1 MQKMQLI
8 SDEQETQKSF
18 VERFFIFWD
27 KAGILLAFIV
37 VCVIFGALNPIF
49 FHPLNILNVI
59 RQVSIIGV
67 IAVGMTF
74 VILLAGIDL
83 SVGSIVAFCGII
95 AAAFQVKWGGSLF
108 LSIVIPLLIGGGIGF
123 MNGFISTKGGLHPF
137 IVTLGSMSI
146 FRGATLLVA
155 QGKPIAGMSQA
166 FRFIGA
172 GMVGPI
178 PFPVIIFISIV
189 IIAGIVLKRTV
200 FGRYIYAI
208 GGNEEAALLSG
219 IMVERY
225 KISAFTI
232 LGFLSGLSAL
242 ILTSRLNSGELVAG
256 QGYELDVIAS
266 VIIGGTSLMGGEGGV
281 YGTLVGALL
290 IGVISNGLNLL
301 GVQPYWQ
308 MIVKGFII
316 ILAVLLDK
324 LKRRFR
330 TT

>member
-1 MQKMQLI
+1 MPVLSEENVPLVQ
-8 SDEQETQKSF
+8 
-18 VERFFIFWD
+18 RFFVFWD
-27 KAGILLAFIV
+27 KVGILLAFLV
-37 VCVIFGALNPIF
+37 VCVIFGMLNPVF
-49 FHPLNILNVI
+49 FNPLNILNVI

-74 VILLAGIDL
+74 VILLGGIDL
-83 SVGSIVAFCGII
+83 SVGSVVAFAGII
-95 AAAFQVKWGGSLF
+95 AAGFQAKWGGNLF
-108 LSIVIPLLIGGGIGF
+108 LSVVIPLLIGGGIGF
-123 MNGFISTKGGLHPF
+123 MNGFVSTKGQLHPF

-155 QGKPIAGMSQA
+155 QGKPISGMSPA

-178 PFPVIIFISIV
+178 PFPVILFIGCVIV
-189 IIAGIVLKRTV
+189 AGMVLKRTV

-225 KISAFTI
+225 KIAAFTI

-281 YGTLVGALL
+281 YGTLIGALL
-290 IGVISNGLNLL
+290 IGVVSNGLNLL

-308 MIVKGFII
+308 MIVKGLIV

-330 TT
+330 TV

>member
-1 MQKMQLI
+1 MPVFAEERGVPVVQ
-8 SDEQETQKSF
+8 
-18 VERFFIFWD
+18 RFFIFWD
-27 KAGILLAFIV
+27 KVGILLAFLV
-37 VCVIFGALNPIF
+37 VCIIFGALNPVF
-49 FHPLNILNVI
+49 FNPLNILNVI

-74 VILLAGIDL
+74 VILLGGIDL
-83 SVGSIVAFCGII
+83 SVGSVVAFTGII
-95 AAAFQVKWGGSLF
+95 AAGFQVKWGGSLF
-108 LSIVIPLLIGGGIGF
+108 LSIVVPLLVGGAIGF
-123 MNGFISTKGGLHPF
+123 TNGFVTTKGGLHPF

-146 FRGATLLVA
+146 FRGATLLIA
-155 QGKPIAGMSQA
+155 QGKPISGMSPA

-178 PFPVIIFISIV
+178 PFPVILFLGCV
-189 IIAGIVLKRTV
+189 IIAGMVLKKTV

-219 IMVERY
+219 IMVQRY
-225 KISAFTI
+225 KIAAFTV
-232 LGFLSGLSAL
+232 LGFLSGLSGL

-266 VIIGGTSLMGGEGGV
+266 VVIGGTSMMGGEGGA

-290 IGVISNGLNLL
+290 IGVVSNGLNLL

-308 MIVKGFII
+308 MIVKGLIV

>member
-1 MQKMQLI
+1 MPEPL
-8 SDEQETQKSF
+8 ETKKEKASL
-18 VERFFIFWD
+18 VERFFILWD
-27 KAGILLAFIV
+27 RIGILLAFIV
-37 VCVIFGALNPIF
+37 VCILFGILTPVF
-49 FHPLNILNVI
+49 FNPLNILNVI

-74 VILLAGIDL
+74 VILLGGIDL
-83 SVGSIVAFCGII
+83 SVGSVVAFTGII
-95 AAAFQVKWGGSLF
+95 AAGFQVKWGGSLF

-123 MNGFISTKGGLHPF
+123 LNGFISTKGGLHPF
-137 IVTLGSMSI
+137 IVTLGTMSI

-155 QGKPIAGMSQA
+155 KGRPISGMSRS

-172 GMVGPI
+172 GMIGPI
-178 PFPVIIFISIV
+178 PFPVILFLGSV
-189 IIAGIVLKRTV
+189 IIAAIILRRTV

-219 IMVERY
+219 IRVDRY

-232 LGFLSGLSAL
+232 LGFLSALSGL

-256 QGYELDVIAS
+256 EGYELDVIAS
-266 VIIGGTSLMGGEGGV
+266 VVIGGTSMMGGEGGV
-281 YGTLVGALL
+281 YGTLIGALL

-308 MIVKGFII
+308 MIVRGSII
-316 ILAVLLDK
+316 ILAVLMDK
-324 LKRRFR
+324 MKRRFR
-330 TT
+330 TA

>member
-1 MQKMQLI
+1 MPVLTEEKGLP
-8 SDEQETQKSF
+8 F
-18 VERFFIFWD
+18 VQRFFVFWD
-27 KAGILLAFIV
+27 KVGILLAFLV
-37 VCVIFGALNPIF
+37 VCVIFGALNPVF

-74 VILLAGIDL
+74 VILLGGIDL
-83 SVGSIVAFCGII
+83 SVGSVVAFSGII
-95 AAAFQVKWGGSLF
+95 AAGFQVKWGGSLF
-108 LSIVIPLLIGGGIGF
+108 LSVVVPLLIGGAIGF
-123 MNGFISTKGGLHPF
+123 MNGFVSTKGQLHPF

-155 QGKPIAGMSQA
+155 QGKPISGMSPA

-172 GMVGPI
+172 GMIGPV
-178 PFPVIIFISIV
+178 PFPVILFLGCVIV
-189 IIAGIVLKRTV
+189 GGIILRRTV

-219 IMVERY
+219 IMVEQY

-232 LGFLSGLSAL
+232 LGFLSGLSSL

-290 IGVISNGLNLL
+290 IGVVSNGLNLL

-308 MIVKGFII
+308 MIVKGVIV

-330 TT
+330 TV

>member
-1 MQKMQLI
+1 MPEPL
-8 SDEQETQKSF
+8 ETKKEKVSL
-18 VERFFIFWD
+18 VERFFILWD
-27 KAGILLAFIV
+27 RIGILLAFIV
-37 VCVIFGALNPIF
+37 VCILFGILTPVF
-49 FHPLNILNVI
+49 FNPLNILNVI

-74 VILLAGIDL
+74 VILLGGIDL
-83 SVGSIVAFCGII
+83 SVGSVVAFTGII
-95 AAAFQVKWGGSLF
+95 AAGFQVKWGGSLF

-123 MNGFISTKGGLHPF
+123 LNGFISTKGGLHPF
-137 IVTLGSMSI
+137 IVTLGTMSI

-155 QGKPIAGMSQA
+155 KGRPISGMSRS

-172 GMVGPI
+172 GMIGPI
-178 PFPVIIFISIV
+178 PFPVILFLGSV
-189 IIAGIVLKRTV
+189 IIAAIILRRTV

-219 IMVERY
+219 IRVDRY

-232 LGFLSGLSAL
+232 LGFLSALSGL

-256 QGYELDVIAS
+256 EGYELDVIAS
-266 VIIGGTSLMGGEGGV
+266 VVIGGTSMMGGEGGV
-281 YGTLVGALL
+281 YGTLIGALL

-308 MIVKGFII
+308 MIVRGSII
-316 ILAVLLDK
+316 ILAVLMDK
-324 LKRRFR
+324 MKRRFR
-330 TT
+330 

>member
-1 MQKMQLI
+1 MPSLPEEKTTSVSI
-8 SDEQETQKSF
+8 AG
-18 VERFFIFWD
+18 RFFIFWE

-37 VCVIFGALNPIF
+37 VCVVFGILTPVF

-67 IAVGMTF
+67 MAVGMTF

-83 SVGSIVAFCGII
+83 SVGSIVAFTGII

-108 LSIVIPLLIGGGIGF
+108 LSIVVPLLIGAGIGF
-123 MNGFISTKGGLHPF
+123 FNGFVSTKGGLHPF

-155 QGKPIAGMSQA
+155 QGRPISGMSPE

-178 PFPVIIFISIV
+178 PFPVVLFLGSV
-189 IIAGIVLKRTV
+189 VVAGIVLRRTV

-208 GGNEEAALLSG
+208 GGNPEAALLSG
-219 IMVERY
+219 IRVDRY
-225 KISAFTI
+225 KILAFTI
-232 LGFLSGLSAL
+232 LGFLAGLSGL

-281 YGTLVGALL
+281 YGSLIGALL

-308 MIVKGFII
+308 MIVKGAII

-324 LKRRFR
+324 MRQRFR
-330 TT
+330 AS

>member
-1 MQKMQLI
+1 MPVLSEENVPLVQ
-8 SDEQETQKSF
+8 
-18 VERFFIFWD
+18 RFFVFWD
-27 KAGILLAFIV
+27 KVGILLAFLV
-37 VCVIFGALNPIF
+37 VCVIFGMLNPVF
-49 FHPLNILNVI
+49 FNPLNILNVI

-74 VILLAGIDL
+74 VILLGGIDL
-83 SVGSIVAFCGII
+83 SVGSVVAFAGII
-95 AAAFQVKWGGSLF
+95 AAGFQAKWGGSLF
-108 LSIVIPLLIGGGIGF
+108 LSVVIPLLIGGGIGF
-123 MNGFISTKGGLHPF
+123 MNGFVSTKGQLHPF

-155 QGKPIAGMSQA
+155 QGKPISGMSPA

-178 PFPVIIFISIV
+178 PFPVILFIGCVIV
-189 IIAGIVLKRTV
+189 AGMVLKRTV

-225 KISAFTI
+225 KIAAFTI

-281 YGTLVGALL
+281 YGTLIGALL
-290 IGVISNGLNLL
+290 IGVVSNGLNLL

-308 MIVKGFII
+308 MIVKGLIV

-330 TT
+330 TV

>member
-1 MQKMQLI
+1 
-8 SDEQETQKSF
+8 
-18 VERFFIFWD
+18 
-27 KAGILLAFIV
+27 LAFIV
-37 VCVIFGALNPIF
+37 VCILFGILTPVF
-49 FHPLNILNVI
+49 FNPLNILNVI

-74 VILLAGIDL
+74 VILLGGIDL
-83 SVGSIVAFCGII
+83 SVGSVVAFTGII
-95 AAAFQVKWGGSLF
+95 AAGFQVKWGGSLL

-123 MNGFISTKGGLHPF
+123 LNGFISTKGGLHPF
-137 IVTLGSMSI
+137 IVTLGTMSI

-155 QGKPIAGMSQA
+155 KGRPISGMSKS

-172 GMVGPI
+172 GMIGPI
-178 PFPVIIFISIV
+178 PFPVILFLGSV
-189 IIAGIVLKRTV
+189 IIAAIILRRTV

-219 IMVERY
+219 IRVDRY

-232 LGFLSGLSAL
+232 LGFLSALSGL

-256 QGYELDVIAS
+256 EGYELDVIAS
-266 VIIGGTSLMGGEGGV
+266 VVIGGTSMMGGEGGV
-281 YGTLVGALL
+281 YGTLIGALL

-308 MIVKGFII
+308 MIVRGSII
-316 ILAVLLDK
+316 ILAVLMDK
-324 LKRRFR
+324 MKRRFR
-330 TT
+330 TA

>member
-1 MQKMQLI
+1 MPVLSEENVPLVQ
-8 SDEQETQKSF
+8 
-18 VERFFIFWD
+18 RFFVFWD
-27 KAGILLAFIV
+27 KVGILLAFLV
-37 VCVIFGALNPIF
+37 VCVIFGMLNPVF
-49 FHPLNILNVI
+49 FNPLNILNVI

-74 VILLAGIDL
+74 VILLGGIDL
-83 SVGSIVAFCGII
+83 SVGSVVAFAGII
-95 AAAFQVKWGGSLF
+95 AAGFQAKWGGSLF
-108 LSIVIPLLIGGGIGF
+108 LSVVIPLLIGGGIGF
-123 MNGFISTKGGLHPF
+123 MNGFVSTKGQLHPF

-155 QGKPIAGMSQA
+155 QGKPISGMSPA

-178 PFPVIIFISIV
+178 PFPVILFIGCVIV
-189 IIAGIVLKRTV
+189 GGMVLKRTV

-225 KISAFTI
+225 KIAAFTI

-281 YGTLVGALL
+281 YGTLIGALL
-290 IGVISNGLNLL
+290 IGVVSNGLNLL

-308 MIVKGFII
+308 MIVKGLIV

-330 TT
+330 TV